1 MSRRRDEGTV
11 FSLCHPSQKT
21 TEHPTRRDPEIFAI
35 SPTCSREIFALEPY
49 TGLRDLP
56 HSKQN
61 ALCRGVINP
70 QNGHILCN
78 RTSVRFGTR
87 IADTLLNSRAMK
99 AKRLRT
105 RLRN

>member
-1 MSRRRDEGTV
+1 MKVLFSHCATLPRRLLNIQPVEIKRYLQ
-11 FSLCHPSQKT
+11 SL
-21 TEHPTRRDPEIFAI
+21 
-35 SPTCSREIFALEPY
+35 PTCSREIFALEPY